1 MSPAEIAR
9 RHGARGWNPRARRPR
24 PPEATFGRRAESLLV
39 TVGLIIATLGV
50 GWLVWSVVE
59 WRHGRTAS
67 FRVTGLRVVRRST
80 GRPIGICRSLVRNAL
95 LCTVLLVPTVLV
107 CAFLAFV
114 FVMGAS
120 PPADLLSRPR
130 TAPWDRITDT
140 IVLDERAETDENA
153 RFRLG
158 HLQDAV
164 PISMN

>member
-1 MSPAEIAR
+1 MSPAEIAQ
-9 RHGARGWNPRARRPR
+9 RHEARGWNPRTPGRRPH
-24 PPEATFGRRAESLLV
+24 EASFGRRAESLLL
-39 TVGLIIATLGV
+39 TVGLIIVTLGV
-50 GWLVWSVVE
+50 GWLAWSVVE

-67 FRVTGLRVVRRST
+67 FRITGLRVVRRST
-80 GRPIGICRSLVRNAL
+80 GRPVGICRSVVRNAL
-95 LCTVLLVPTVLV
+95 FCTLLLFPTVLV

-120 PPADLLSRPR
+120 PPADVLSRPR
-130 TAPWDRITDT
+130 AAPWDRITDT
-140 IVLDERAETDENA
+140 VVLDERVHSDMA